1 MNRHLCLI
9 DFLGRGDFWFAGRWA
24 TLGDVAIAGCGLK
37 GAIAGCGL
45 KGAIVVRGDRW
56 FVGEGAIVGLGGK
69 GDRWLMGDVAIAGL
83 CD

>member
-45 KGAIVVRGDRW
+45 KGRSW
-56 FVGEGAIVGLGGK
+56 LEAIVGLWVK
-69 GDRWLMGDVAIAGL
+69 GRSLVWGERAIVG
-83 CD
+83 